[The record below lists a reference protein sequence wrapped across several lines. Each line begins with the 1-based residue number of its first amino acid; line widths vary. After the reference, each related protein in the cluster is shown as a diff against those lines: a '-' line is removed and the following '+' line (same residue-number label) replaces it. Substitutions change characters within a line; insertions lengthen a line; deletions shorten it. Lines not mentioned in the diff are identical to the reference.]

1 MRAGRKGTTSEVPG
15 QEGSGGEGRRSVQ
28 TRCLPGQPLCVWQR
42 DLFIQVERFTFLC
55 FMALGRV
62 TTASAIKYLST
73 QSLLEREA
81 SSEIFFNTLINPG
94 IMYSVHKD
102 VLSSELSQG
111 LYLGAGGIAVNK
123 AEVIFVLMVFAF

>member
-15 QEGSGGEGRRSVQ
+15 WEGSGGEGRRSVQ
-28 TRCLPGQPLCVWQR
+28 TRCLPGQPLCVWQK

-55 FMALGRV
+55 FMALGQV

-81 SSEIFFNTLINPG
+81 SSEISFNALINPG

-111 LYLGAGGIAVNK
+111 LFLGAGGTAVNK

>member
-1 MRAGRKGTTSEVPG
+1 MRASRKGTTSDDPG
-15 QEGSGGEGRRSVQ
+15 WEGRGEEGEGSVQ

-42 DLFIQVERFTFLC
+42 DLFIQVEGFTFLC

-81 SSEIFFNTLINPG
+81 SSEISFHPLINPG
-94 IMYSVHKD
+94 IIYSVHKD
-102 VLSSELSQG
+102 LLSS
-111 LYLGAGGIAVNK
+111 
-123 AEVIFVLMVFAF
+123 